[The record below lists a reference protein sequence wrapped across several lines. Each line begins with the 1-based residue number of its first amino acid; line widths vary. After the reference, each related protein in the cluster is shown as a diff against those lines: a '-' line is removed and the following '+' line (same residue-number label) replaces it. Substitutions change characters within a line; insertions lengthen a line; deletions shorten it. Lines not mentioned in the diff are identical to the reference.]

1 MKIIIKKYRYNDMEI
16 VDDLYNSELSIEMLD
31 DNCTYNY
38 LREYHDKK
46 KEVYTKTG
54 KLYLSESKYKH
65 LIDLIN
71 NIKNNIKYKNNEPIK
86 KDFYN
91 SLNYI
96 FITIENEDYRI
107 SVEDIEYELLIHL
120 SEFEFFDKEK
130 EEILEN
136 KI

>member
-1 MKIIIKKYRYNDMEI
+1 MKIIIKKYSYNDMEI
-16 VDDLYNSELSIEMLD
+16 EDDLYDSELSIEILD

-38 LREYHDKK
+38 LRKYHDKEIYSK
-46 KEVYTKTG
+46 IG

-86 KDFYN
+86 KDFYDC
-91 SLNYI
+91 LNYI
-96 FITIENEDYRI
+96 FITIDNEEYRI

-120 SEFEFFDKEK
+120 SEFEFFDREK

-136 KI
+136 II